1 MWMEALREHTGKGVP
16 AAPATSEGYRKSLSS
31 FSVARIANAKYGQG
45 EGDMSSPAD
54 DNKANNHKIN
64 YVEFVSTDIARSRH
78 FYSDV
83 FGWSFQD
90 WGPDYISFSAPGTGI
105 DGGFLSGETL
115 NIGETAGSPLIVLY
129 AVDLAATEQ
138 AIIAAGGKI
147 TVPTFEFPGGRR
159 FHFSDG
165 AGNVLAVWSE

>member
-1 MWMEALREHTGKGVP
+1 
-16 AAPATSEGYRKSLSS
+16 
-31 FSVARIANAKYGQG
+31 
-45 EGDMSSPAD
+45 MSSHG
-54 DNKANNHKIN
+54 DNHEANNHKIN
-64 YVEFVSTDIARSRH
+64 YVEFVSIDIARSRQ

-105 DGGFLSGETL
+105 DGGFRSGEAL
-115 NIGETAGSPLIVLY
+115 NTGETAGSPLIVLY
-129 AVDLAATEQ
+129 AVDLAATQ
-138 AIIAAGGKI
+138 RAIFAAGGRI